1 MNRTQVIDHL
11 RRDKIWAGWVLVL
24 LGCCTVISI
33 FHVTSSYD
41 FNYHRRIIV
50 ALSGGGYYPHHPG
63 PLYYLPIAL
72 VNSIL
77 EGVGVAHHVQVA
89 IKITQSLYLLVS
101 LVLMDRILALLNIRN
116 GFSVLVVGC
125 FFLVPGFLRLF
136 FMVRPETLLLI
147 VFLLV
152 LWLELK
158 RERSQDPHYEL
169 LIGLVLAVGMIQKAN
184 FAVVVFWYYAYRA
197 LRAGRSRES
206 WRELMKLNVV
216 PFVLLFALLEA
227 LHVQAGGL
235 FFSQHQADDMSA
247 YRRALPPLSFLYTW
261 SPTAM
266 WEAPCREEQRGS
278 MLNILSLHLFGD
290 YWSYDLAP
298 NKLDRA
304 TKIVVN
310 RFGLMVSVLFG
321 SLIVG
326 TLAMGRKTVLRWT
339 TLEHR
344 LLTILPLSLLF
355 LYAVAL
361 RQFDPRSANLTKWTY
376 LPAVFPALAIVVGLL
391 ARRWSPALRRVAQI
405 LMVLILLGS
414 LFQFQTLAC
423 GYGAHRYLLGWLGPS
438 NSDTSAASSLH

>member
-1 MNRTQVIDHL
+1 MNRTQVIDFL
-11 RRDKIWAGWVLVL
+11 RMDKIWAGWVLVL

-50 ALSGGGYYPHHPG
+50 ALTGGYYYPHHPG

-72 VNSIL
+72 VNRIL
-77 EGVGVAHHVQVA
+77 EGVGVHAHVQVA

-101 LVLMDRILALLNIRN
+101 LVLVDRILALLKIRN
-116 GFSVLVVGC
+116 GFSVLVIGC
-125 FFLVPGFLRLF
+125 FFMIPASLRLF
-136 FMVRPETLLLI
+136 FMVRPETFLL
-147 VFLLV
+147 VMFLLV
-152 LWLELK
+152 LWCELK
-158 RERSQDPHYEL
+158 RESTRDPNYEL
-169 LIGLVLAVGMIQKAN
+169 LIGLVLAAGMIQKIN
-184 FAVVVFWYYAYRA
+184 FAVVVCWYYSYRA
-197 LRAGRSRES
+197 LSAGGSMER
-206 WRELMKLNVV
+206 WRELMKLNIV
-216 PFVLLFALLEA
+216 PFVLLFALLET

-235 FFSQHQADDMSA
+235 YFFQHQADYMAAYGRLSA
-247 YRRALPPLSFLYTW
+247 PPSFLYTW

-266 WEAPCREEQRGS
+266 WEAPFRDEQRGS
-278 MLNILSLHLFGD
+278 MLNILNLHLFGD

-298 NKLDRA
+298 KELDRP

-310 RFGLMVSVLFG
+310 RLGLMISVLFG

-326 TLAMGRKTVLRWT
+326 TVATGRKSVLRWT

-344 LLTILPLSLLF
+344 LLTVLPWSFLF

-376 LPAVFPALAIVVGLL
+376 LPAVFPALAIVVCLL
-391 ARRWSPALRRVAQI
+391 AQRWSPALRRVAGI

-414 LFQFQTLAC
+414 LVQFQTLVF
-423 GYGAHRYLLGWLGPS
+423 GHGAHRYLLGWLGQSNADPS
-438 NSDTSAASSLH
+438 SASSLH

>member
-1 MNRTQVIDHL
+1 MNRTQVIDVL

-50 ALSGGGYYPHHPG
+50 ALAGGGYHNYHPG

-77 EGVGVAHHVQVA
+77 EAVGVHRHVQLA

-101 LVLMDRILALLNIRN
+101 LVLVDRILALLNIRN

-125 FFLVPGFLRLF
+125 FFMVPGFLRLF
-136 FMVRPETLLLI
+136 FMVRPETFMLVI
-147 VFLLV
+147 FLLV
-152 LWLELK
+152 LWCELK
-158 RERSQDPHYEL
+158 REGSRDPHYEL
-169 LIGLVLAVGMIQKAN
+169 LIGLVLAAGMIQKAN
-184 FAVVVFWYYAYRA
+184 FAVVVCWYYSYRA
-197 LRAGRSRES
+197 LRAGQSMES
-206 WRELMKLNVV
+206 WRELIKLNII

-227 LHVQAGGL
+227 LHVKAGGL
-235 FFSQHQADDMSA
+235 YFFQHHADDVPA
-247 YRRALPPLSFLYTW
+247 YGQNAAPLSFLYTW

-266 WEAPCREEQRGS
+266 WEAPFRNEQRGS
-278 MLNILSLHLFGD
+278 MLNILNLHLFGD

-298 NKLDRA
+298 KKLDRP

-310 RFGLMVSVLFG
+310 RLGLMISALFG

-326 TLAMGRKTVLRWT
+326 TLAMGRKSVLRWT
-339 TLEHR
+339 TFEHR
-344 LLTILPLSLLF
+344 LLAILPWSLLF

-361 RQFDPRSANLTKWTY
+361 RQFHPGTANLTKWTY
-376 LPAVFPALAIVVGLL
+376 LPAVFPALAIVVCLL
-391 ARRWSPALRRVAQI
+391 AQRWSRAPRGVAGI

-414 LFQFQTLAC
+414 LFQFQTLVW
-423 GYGAHRYLLGWLGPS
+423 GHGAHRYLLGWLGPS
-438 NSDTSAASSLH
+438 NSDTSAASSLD

>member
-1 MNRTQVIDHL
+1 MNRTQVIDLL

-24 LGCCTVISI
+24 LGCCTVVSV

-41 FNYHRRIIV
+41 FNYHRRIIE
-50 ALSGGGYYPHHPG
+50 ALASGSYYHHHPG

-72 VNSIL
+72 VNNIL
-77 EGVGVAHHVQVA
+77 EGVGVHDHVQVA

-101 LVLMDRILALLNIRN
+101 LVLVDRILALLDIRN
-116 GFSVLVVGC
+116 GFSVLVIGC
-125 FFLVPGFLRLF
+125 FFMVPGFLRLF
-136 FMVRPETLLLI
+136 FMVRPETLLLVI
-147 VFLLV
+147 FLLV
-152 LWLELK
+152 LWCELK
-158 RERSQDPHYEL
+158 RERSLDPHYEL
-169 LIGLVLAVGMIQKAN
+169 LIGLLLALGMIQKVN
-184 FAVVVFWYYAYRA
+184 FVVVVCWYYSYRA
-197 LRAGRSRES
+197 LRAGRSKQR
-206 WRELMKLNVV
+206 WRELIKFNVV
-216 PFVLLFALLEA
+216 PFALLFALLEA
-227 LHVQAGGL
+227 LHAQAGGL
-235 FFSQHQADDMSA
+235 YFFQHQADDMQMYDRKA
-247 YRRALPPLSFLYTW
+247 PPPSFLYAW

-266 WEAPCREEQRGS
+266 WEAPFRNAQRGS

-304 TKIVVN
+304 TKIIVN

-326 TLAMGRKTVLRWT
+326 AVATGRKSVLRWT

-344 LLTILPLSLLF
+344 LLTLLPWSLLF

-376 LPAVFPALAIVVGLL
+376 LPAVFPSLAIVVCLL
-391 ARRWSPALRRVAQI
+391 ARRWSRALRRVAGT

-414 LFQFQTLAC
+414 LFQFQTLVW
-423 GYGAHRYLLGWLGPS
+423 GHGAHRSLLGWLGQS
-438 NSDTSAASSLH
+438 NPDTSAASSLH